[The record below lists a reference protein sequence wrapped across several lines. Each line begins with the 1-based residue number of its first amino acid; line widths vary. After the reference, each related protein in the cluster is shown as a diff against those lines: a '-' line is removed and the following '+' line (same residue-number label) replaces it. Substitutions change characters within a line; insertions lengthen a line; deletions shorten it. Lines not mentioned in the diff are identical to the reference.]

1 MPPALPQVAAALLAA
16 LSTTSALAAAP
27 VTLSASQEKAM
38 GIVLAVAKPTSDS
51 PVAAVPGAVTPPLNG
66 RRVVAA
72 PFAGTVVRV
81 HVLEGQAVKA
91 GAPLVTLFS
100 REALSVSSELVQNQ
114 AELRVAEASAR
125 RLQQLASEGVIA
137 GARAE
142 EAQARLAQARA
153 MVQERRRLLSGAGG
167 ASGEYI
173 LRAPTAGRVAAITAQ
188 PGGGLEAMT
197 PAVTLDSAD
206 RLWVEARVSPEVA
219 RKLKV
224 GYPVRVG
231 DASGRIVALG
241 GSIDPKT
248 RSLPLRAELNGAAGL
263 TLGQTVNVI
272 LMSPAPAGAQAIPR
286 GALVLNKAGPS
297 VFVRTAAGY
306 EGRSVTVVGV
316 AGAEAAVTGLES
328 GARVAASGAAQL
340 KSALG
345 H

>member
-1 MPPALPQVAAALLAA
+1 MPPARPLFTAALVAA
-16 LSTTSALAAAP
+16 LSTATASAAAP

-38 GIVLAVAKPTSDS
+38 GIVLAAAKPASDA
-51 PVAAVPGAVTPPLNG
+51 PVAALPGAVTPPLNG

-72 PFAGTVVRV
+72 PFAGTVMRV

-153 MVQERRRLLSGAGG
+153 MVNERRRLLAGAGG
-167 ASGEYI
+167 TGGEYV
-173 LRAPTAGRVAAITAQ
+173 LRAPAAGRVAAITAQ
-188 PGGGLEAMT
+188 PGGGLEAMA

-206 RLWVEARVSPEVA
+206 RLWVEAHVSPEIA

-224 GYPVRVG
+224 GYPMRVG
-231 DASGRIVALG
+231 DVSGRIVALG
-241 GSIDPKT
+241 ASIDPKT
-248 RSLPLRAELNGAAGL
+248 RSLPLRAELSATSGL
-263 TLGQTVNVI
+263 APGQTVT
-272 LMSPAPAGAQAIPR
+272 LTLLSPAPAGAQAIPR
-286 GALVLNKAGPS
+286 GALVQDHAGAR
-297 VFVRTAAGY
+297 VFVKTAAGY
-306 EGRSVTVVGV
+306 EARPVTVVGV
-316 AGAEAAVTGLES
+316 AGAEAVVTGLSS
-328 GARVAASGAAQL
+328 GARVAASGASQL

>member
-1 MPPALPQVAAALLAA
+1 MPPARPLFTAALVAA
-16 LSTTSALAAAP
+16 LSTATASAAAP

-38 GIVLAVAKPTSDS
+38 GIVLAAAKPASDA
-51 PVAAVPGAVTPPLNG
+51 PVAALPGAVTPPLNG

-72 PFAGTVVRV
+72 PFAGTVMRV

-153 MVQERRRLLSGAGG
+153 MVNERRRLLSGAGG
-167 ASGEYI
+167 TSGEYV
-173 LRAPTAGRVAAITAQ
+173 LRAPAAGRVAAITAQ
-188 PGGGLEAMT
+188 PGGGLEAMA

-206 RLWVEARVSPEVA
+206 RLWVEAHVSPEIA

-224 GYPVRVG
+224 GYPIRVG
-231 DASGRIVALG
+231 DVGGRIVALG
-241 GSIDPKT
+241 ASIDPKT
-248 RSLPLRAELNGAAGL
+248 RSLPLRAELSATGRFAP
-263 TLGQTVNVI
+263 GQTVT
-272 LMSPAPAGAQAIPR
+272 LTLLSPAPAGAQAIPR
-286 GALVLNKAGPS
+286 GALVQDHAGAR
-297 VFVRTAAGY
+297 VFVKTAAGY
-306 EGRSVTVVGV
+306 EARPVTVVGV
-316 AGAEAAVTGLES
+316 AGAEAVVTGLSS
-328 GARVAASGAAQL
+328 GARVAASGASQL

>member
-1 MPPALPQVAAALLAA
+1 MPPARPLLAAALVAA
-16 LSTTSALAAAP
+16 LSTATASAAAP

-38 GIVLAVAKPTSDS
+38 GIVLAVAKPASNA
-51 PVAAVPGAVTPPLNG
+51 PVAALPGAVTPPLNG

-72 PFAGTVVRV
+72 PFAGTVMRV

-153 MVQERRRLLSGAGG
+153 MVNERRRLLSGAGG
-167 ASGEYI
+167 ASGEYV
-173 LRAPTAGRVAAITAQ
+173 LRAPAAGRVAAITAQ
-188 PGGGLEAMT
+188 PGGGLEAMA

-206 RLWVEARVSPEVA
+206 RLWVEAHVSPEIA

-224 GYPVRVG
+224 GYPMRVG
-231 DASGRIVALG
+231 DVSGRIVALG
-241 GSIDPKT
+241 ASIDSKT
-248 RSLPLRAELNGAAGL
+248 RSLPLRAELSATGGL
-263 TLGQTVNVI
+263 APGQTVT
-272 LMSPAPAGAQAIPR
+272 LTLLSPAPAGAQAIPR
-286 GALVLNKAGPS
+286 GALVQDHAGAR
-297 VFVRTAAGY
+297 VFVKTAAGY
-306 EGRSVTVVGV
+306 EAHPVTVVGV
-316 AGAEAAVTGLES
+316 AGAEAVVTRLSS
-328 GARVAASGAAQL
+328 GARVAASGASQL

>member
-1 MPPALPQVAAALLAA
+1 MPPARPLFAAARVAT
-16 LSTTSALAAAP
+16 LSTATASAAAP
-27 VTLSASQEKAM
+27 VTLSAAQEKAM
-38 GIVLAVAKPTSDS
+38 GIVLATAKPASDA
-51 PVAAVPGAVTPPLNG
+51 PVAALPGAVTPPLNG

-72 PFAGTVVRV
+72 PFAGTVMRV
-81 HVLEGQAVKA
+81 HVLEGQAVRA

-153 MVQERRRLLSGAGG
+153 MVNERRRLLSGAGG
-167 ASGEYI
+167 ASGEYV
-173 LRAPTAGRVAAITAQ
+173 LRAPVAGRVAAIAAQ
-188 PGGGLEAMT
+188 PGGGLEAMA

-206 RLWVEARVSPEVA
+206 RLWVEAHVSPEIA

-224 GYPVRVG
+224 GYPMRVG
-231 DASGRIVALG
+231 DVGGRIV
-241 GSIDPKT
+241 PKT
-248 RSLPLRAELNGAAGL
+248 RSLPLRAELSAPGALAP
-263 TLGQTVNVI
+263 GQTVT
-272 LMSPAPAGAQAIPR
+272 LTLLSPAPAGAQAIPR
-286 GALVLNKAGPS
+286 GALVQDHAGAR
-297 VFVRTAAGY
+297 VFVKTAAGY
-306 EGRSVTVVGV
+306 EARSVTVVGA
-316 AGAEAAVTGLES
+316 AGAEAVVTGLSS
-328 GARVAASGAAQL
+328 GARVAASGASQL

>member
-1 MPPALPQVAAALLAA
+1 MPPARPLAAAALVAA

-27 VTLSASQEKAM
+27 VTLSAAQEKAM
-38 GIVLAVAKPTSDS
+38 GIVLAVAKPTSEA
-51 PVAAVPGAVTPPLNG
+51 PVAALPGVVTPPLNG

-72 PFAGTVVRV
+72 PFAGTVMRV
-81 HVLEGQAVKA
+81 HVLEGQTVRA

-100 REALSVSSELVQNQ
+100 RDALSVSSELVQNQ

-153 MVQERRRLLSGAGG
+153 MVNERRRLLSGAGG
-167 ASGEYI
+167 TSGEYV
-173 LRAPTAGRVAAITAQ
+173 LRAPTAGRVAALTAQ
-188 PGGGLEAMT
+188 PGGGLDAMA

-206 RLWVEARVSPEVA
+206 RLWVEARVSPEIA

-231 DASGRIVALG
+231 DVGGRIVALG

-248 RSLPLRAELNGAAGL
+248 RSLPLRAELNTGAGL
-263 TLGQTVNVI
+263 APGQTVNVI
-272 LMSPAPAGAQAIPR
+272 VLSPAPAGAQVIPR
-286 GALVLNKAGPS
+286 GALVQDTSGAR
-297 VFVRTAAGY
+297 VFVKAAAGY
-306 EGRSVTVVGV
+306 EARPVTVLGA
-316 AGAEAAVTGLES
+316 AGAEAAVTGLAS